1 LKNSKFEI
9 NKIAVIVIFNAFKT
23 KKPNIFVLIVITEVF
38 RGSVK
43 YNHCKER
50 LDLNQF
56 IILTEEVP

>member
-1 LKNSKFEI
+1 
-9 NKIAVIVIFNAFKT
+9 VIFNAFKT